1 MSEHDEIA
9 NQIIDEKV
17 GATMLQYGSS
27 GLLHEI
33 HITDQKFYNQLPLF
47 MRVVIQVPDIDDEDK
62 NTEFNQLFNMT
73 LHMIDLIAATKL
85 SSTVSSKCEKARKK
99 AK

>member
-1 MSEHDEIA
+1 
-9 NQIIDEKV
+9 
-17 GATMLQYGSS
+17 
-27 GLLHEI
+27 
-33 HITDQKFYNQLPLF
+33 